1 MCERRLR
8 RERETKG
15 EIVRVTEREIEKV
28 SKRERERKTKRR
40 GVSEKLRWSR
50 RRGGQ
55 GRELEGG

>member
-1 MCERRLR
+1 M
-8 RERETKG
+8 
-15 EIVRVTEREIEKV
+15 TEREIEKV